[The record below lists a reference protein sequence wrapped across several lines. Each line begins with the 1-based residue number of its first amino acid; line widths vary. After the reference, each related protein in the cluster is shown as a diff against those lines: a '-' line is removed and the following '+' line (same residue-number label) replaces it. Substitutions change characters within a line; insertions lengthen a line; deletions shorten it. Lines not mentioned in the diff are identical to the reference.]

1 MVKKMFKKIW
11 KIFYTKG
18 TINFGNGLFDA
29 KRNKITG
36 TITLML
42 RKNTMN
48 QLFKEAK

>member
-1 MVKKMFKKIW
+1 MFKVIW

-18 TINFGNGLFDA
+18 TINFGDGSFDA
-29 KRNKITG
+29 KRNKLTG

-42 RKNTMN
+42 GKDTMN